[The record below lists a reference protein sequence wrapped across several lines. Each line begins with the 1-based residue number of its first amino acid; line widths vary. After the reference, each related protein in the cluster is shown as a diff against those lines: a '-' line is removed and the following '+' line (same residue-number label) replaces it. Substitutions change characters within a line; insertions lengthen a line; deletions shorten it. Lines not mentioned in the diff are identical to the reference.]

1 MIGGRRAVMDASRL
15 AGAIKMWESLL
26 GSGGVS
32 VSANSWCGASLMV
45 NSQIL
50 LAGYATVSLSQ
61 QNYRALSTYPIIRN
75 RWKPMRVS

>member
-45 NSQIL
+45 KSQI
-50 LAGYATVSLSQ
+50 
-61 QNYRALSTYPIIRN
+61 
-75 RWKPMRVS
+75 